1 MAQEEMCL
9 VFQHLTKQKFFDLE
23 TTSWEKKRQYRIKSW
38 ICPLR
43 QMSCV
48 EDAEN
53 TFVTSGSFF
62 WVNDS
67 DALFDQSAFKAV
79 PDWFE

>member
-1 MAQEEMCL
+1 
-9 VFQHLTKQKFFDLE
+9 
-23 TTSWEKKRQYRIKSW
+23 
-38 ICPLR
+38 
-43 QMSCV
+43 MSCGEEV
-48 EDAEN
+48 KN

-67 DALFDQSAFKAV
+67 DALFDQSVFKAV